1 MRRQHRMES
10 AAARQDENQRRLY
23 NLAFNRDAGPSNGLG
38 QDQALRFLSLTQGAR
53 PNLMQQHPREAP

>member
-38 QDQALRFLSLTQGAR
+38 QDQALRFLSLTWGRGQT
-53 PNLMQQHPREAP
+53 